1 MTEIAEAVL
10 VLRTDDTALASGL
23 ARAERLTLEALSR
36 IEAVTARANLNIDRA
51 AVEAIATAV
60 AATDSLSF
68 SVGTLTRTGLS
79 AATSVGALSVSVG
92 TLTPTGHG
100 AATSVGALIAAL
112 NSLAATGVAAAARI
126 ATAAS
131 TAASAAASLVA
142 QSTALRASALA
153 PTEADAG
160 EAASNRDAAPPTQVP
175 FLRRA
180 TRTFAATN
188 QARALSTAPLVGA
201 LNVTVEREN
210 PRAIQ
215 LGVERALQELATSAA
230 LAGSID

>member
-10 VLRTDDTALASGL
+10 ILRTDDTALASGL
-23 ARAERLTLEALSR
+23 AKAERLTLEALSR

-51 AVEAIATAV
+51 AIEAIATAV

-68 SVGTLTRTGLS
+68 SVGTLTRGGLI

-92 TLTPTGHG
+92 TLTPTGLG

-126 ATAAS
+126 ATAAT

-142 QSTALRASALA
+142 QAAALRAAAQAHANESA
-153 PTEADAG
+153 EASD
-160 EAASNRDAAPPTQVP
+160 DAPPTQVP

-188 QARALSTAPLVGA
+188 QARALNTAPLVGA

>member
-1 MTEIAEAVL
+1 MNEIAEAVL
-10 VLRTDDTALASGL
+10 ILRTDDTALASGL
-23 ARAERLTLEALSR
+23 AKAERLTLEALGR

-51 AVEAIATAV
+51 AIEAIATAV

-68 SVGTLTRTGLS
+68 SVGTLTRGGLI
-79 AATSVGALSVSVG
+79 
-92 TLTPTGHG
+92 

-131 TAASAAASLVA
+131 TAASAAASLVSQA
-142 QSTALRASALA
+142 AALRASALA
-153 PTEADAG
+153 PTDADAAQ
-160 EAASNRDAAPPTQVP
+160 AAPSNRDAAPPTRVP

-188 QARALSTAPLVGA
+188 QARALNTAPLVGA

>member
-23 ARAERLTLEALSR
+23 ARAERLTLEALGR
-36 IEAVTARANLNIDRA
+36 IEAVTARANLTIDRA
-51 AVEAIATAV
+51 AVAAIATAV

-92 TLTPTGHG
+92 TLTPTGLG

-131 TAASAAASLVA
+131 TAASAAASLVSQA
-142 QSTALRASALA
+142 AALRASAQA
-153 PTEADAG
+153 QANESAQ
-160 EAASNRDAAPPTQVP
+160 ASDDAPPAQVP
-175 FLRRA
+175 FLHRA

-188 QARALSTAPLVGA
+188 QARALSTAPLVGT

>member
-10 VLRTDDTALASGL
+10 ILRTDDTALASGL
-23 ARAERLTLEALSR
+23 AKAERLTLEALSR

-51 AVEAIATAV
+51 AIEAIATAV

-68 SVGTLTRTGLS
+68 SVGTLTRGGLI
-79 AATSVGALSVSVG
+79 
-92 TLTPTGHG
+92 

-131 TAASAAASLVA
+131 TAASAAASLVSQA
-142 QSTALRASALA
+142 AALRAAAQTQANESA
-153 PTEADAG
+153 EASD
-160 EAASNRDAAPPTQVP
+160 DAPPTQVP

-188 QARALSTAPLVGA
+188 QDRALSTTPLVGA

>member
-10 VLRTDDTALASGL
+10 ILRTDDTALASGL
-23 ARAERLTLEALSR
+23 AKAERLTLEALSR

-51 AVEAIATAV
+51 AIEAIATAV

-68 SVGTLTRTGLS
+68 SVGTLTRTGLI
-79 AATSVGALSVSVG
+79 AAPSVA
-92 TLTPTGHG
+92 
-100 AATSVGALIAAL
+100 ALIAAL

-126 ATAAS
+126 TSAAS
-131 TAASAAASLVA
+131 IAANAASNLVGQAA
-142 QSTALRASALA
+142 ALRASALA
-153 PTEADAG
+153 DAAQA
-160 EAASNRDAAPPTQVP
+160 AASNRDAAPPAQVP

-180 TRTFAATN
+180 TRTFAATT
-188 QARALSTAPLVGA
+188 QARALSSAPLVGA